1 MTIKNIGIAVLTV
14 VLFVIFFVILHA
26 FVASTPVASTPVAST
41 PVASTPVASTP
52 VVPASEASIV
62 PTNWKGYG
70 YSTNGRCGP
79 SYNNTACPDNKCCST
94 YGYCG
99 LGDLHCAQVGTPAA
113 SWAGSISNGRF
124 NDLKPTW
131 STE

>member
-1 MTIKNIGIAVLTV
+1 LTIKNIGIAVLTV

-26 FVASTPVASTPVAST
+26 FVAST

>member
-26 FVASTPVASTPVAST
+26 FVAST